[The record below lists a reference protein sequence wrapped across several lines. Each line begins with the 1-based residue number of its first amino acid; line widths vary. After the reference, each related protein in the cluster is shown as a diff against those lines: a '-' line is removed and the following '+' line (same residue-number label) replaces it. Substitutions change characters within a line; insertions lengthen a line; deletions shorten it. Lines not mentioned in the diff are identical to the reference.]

1 MFMLPDAKWKAA
13 FTVQPSFRLPKQSIA
28 ASGIHFVCLNPSTN
42 SPSKYQLNPKNSILS
57 SHLSVEPGS
66 AGVNNSRFNAP
77 PSQELSIAILTA
89 FAGAGPGPSA
99 QSKRNLGRY
108 VKSIDVSR
116 TSSYFVK
123 TKSSPNLNVPR
134 ASTLCLTNAVSVL
147 DAVVVANT

>member
-1 MFMLPDAKWKAA
+1 MFMFSEAKWKAA
-13 FTVQPSFRLPKQSIA
+13 FTVQSSFRFPKQSIA
-28 ASGIHFVCLNPSTN
+28 ASGIHLVCLNPATN

-77 PSQELSIAILTA
+77 PSQGAIASILTA
-89 FAGAGPGPSA
+89 ASGTGPEPSA
-99 QSKRNLGRY
+99 QSKINLGRY

-116 TSSYFVK
+116 TSSYFVN

-147 DAVVVANT
+147 DAVVVANI